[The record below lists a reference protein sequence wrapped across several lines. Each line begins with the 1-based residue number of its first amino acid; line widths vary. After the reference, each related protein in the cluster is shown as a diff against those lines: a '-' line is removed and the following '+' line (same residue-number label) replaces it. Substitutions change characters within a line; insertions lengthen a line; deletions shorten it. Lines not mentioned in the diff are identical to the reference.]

1 MKVDLIKKKKKKD
14 PSFETKFP
22 KFDQKADHFIMK
34 KSSSY
39 YDWIPFL
46 NDYTGAQ
53 INTRARYCKNT
64 KKDAQH
70 LANFE
75 KSIPKLDYDLTQW
88 KHNKSTIV
96 FSVKKKAT
104 IV

>member
-1 MKVDLIKKKKKKD
+1 M
-14 PSFETKFP
+14 
-22 KFDQKADHFIMK
+22 H
-34 KSSSY
+34 
-39 YDWIPFL
+39 
-46 NDYTGAQ
+46 YTRAHQ
-53 INTRARYCKNT
+53 INRRARYCKNT

-75 KSIPKLDYDLTQW
+75 KSIPKLDYDLTQLT
-88 KHNKSTIV
+88 HNKSTIV